1 MNFDLY
7 TIDWTA
13 IGSIVTFIAMI
24 IAYWTIHI
32 SDKQNKSNQRLQLLL
47 VQREIEQKRL
57 DDLVENIMII
67 NDSMQPIIVA
77 DYSVKLTKGIFTED
91 DRHFIDEMAANDI
104 SNNNRLSVQLIKYD
118 RNESAKKV
126 LITLSNMRQKYGE
139 WVRDLSILNLYK
151 TNYIISPDELRRM
164 ILTMAKMSKEIAP
177 EYEENIHNVINE
189 KNNDLNKAINLMNI
203 FCYTISAYLNEQ
215 KKIFEDELCAFVK
228 EEQKRIDSMIFHDS
242 IK

>member
-164 ILTMAKMSKEIAP
+164 ILTMAKISKEIAP
-177 EYEENIHNVINE
+177 EYEKNIHNRVYIE
-189 KNNDLNKAINLMNI
+189 
-203 FCYTISAYLNEQ
+203 
-215 KKIFEDELCAFVK
+215 
-228 EEQKRIDSMIFHDS
+228 
-242 IK
+242 

>member
-1 MNFDLY
+1 MNLDLC

-13 IGSIVTFIAMI
+13 TGSIATVIAMI
-24 IAYWTIHI
+24 IAYRTIYI
-32 SDKQNKSNQRLQLLL
+32 SVKQNKDNQKFQTLL

-57 DDLVENIMII
+57 DELVDNIMII
-67 NDSMQPIIVA
+67 NDSIQPIVVA

-126 LITLSNMRQKYGE
+126 LMILSNMRQKYGE

-151 TNYIISPDELRRM
+151 TNYIIFPDELRRI
-164 ILTMAKMSKEIAP
+164 ILTMANMSKEIAP
-177 EYEENIHNVINE
+177 KYEKDIHFIINE

-203 FCYTISAYLNEQ
+203 FCYTISSYLNEQ

-228 EEQKRIDSMIFHDS
+228 EEQKRIDSMIFHDL
-242 IK
+242 IR

>member
-164 ILTMAKMSKEIAP
+164 ILTMAKISKEIAP
-177 EYEENIHNVINE
+177 EYEKNIHNVINE

-242 IK
+242 IN

>member
-91 DRHFIDEMAANDI
+91 DRHFIDEMVANDI

-177 EYEENIHNVINE
+177 EYEKNIHNVINE